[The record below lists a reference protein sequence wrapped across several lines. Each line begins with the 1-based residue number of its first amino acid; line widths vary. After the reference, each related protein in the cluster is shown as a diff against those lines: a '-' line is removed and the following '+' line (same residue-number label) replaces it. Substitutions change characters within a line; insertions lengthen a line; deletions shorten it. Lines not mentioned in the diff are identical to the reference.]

1 MSRIGKLPVAIPEK
15 VQVSVSGNTVQVKGD
30 KGNLDFTFSPQV
42 EVKVVENE
50 VIISPKNEDA
60 AALWGTTRSII
71 ENMVL
76 GVSQGYTKSLEVNGV
91 GYKFEI
97 QGQKIVLSLGY
108 SHKIEMQIPQG
119 ITAQMDEKLKNVMH
133 ISGIDKQKVG
143 QFASQIKAK
152 RKPEPYKGKGVKYLG
167 EQIRRKAGKSGK

>member
-50 VIISPKNEDA
+50 VIISPKNEEA